1 MRTLMQAT
9 LLNSDPNTLLSA
21 CSITIKVCPNTG
33 TIAFRIHL
41 SLRTILFPLTFASG
55 SSANRRRQSAQYND
69 RRCIIALQFNYRLLC
84 TGNESFRSSC
94 QHDAVSHPI
103 DVFFLCFW
111 MMLVFTLT
119 RFLTTNNP
127 ESSSLFIPSVK
138 MLMVLLSKV
147 SHANADISSNQAT
160 VVQLCC
166 ALLHENIRTEDDT
179 DDMQV

>member
-1 MRTLMQAT
+1 MLQLSGMSTLMQAT

-33 TIAFRIHL
+33 TIAFKIHL

-103 DVFFLCFW
+103 DVFFVCFW
-111 MMLVFTLT
+111 MMLGFYSDQVPH
-119 RFLTTNNP
+119 N
-127 ESSSLFIPSVK
+127 EQSGVK
-138 MLMVLLSKV
+138 QPVHSKCKDAHGFAV
-147 SHANADISSNQAT
+147 KSFS
-160 VVQLCC
+160 CKC
-166 ALLHENIRTEDDT
+166 
-179 DDMQV
+179 